1 MFLWLQID
9 KTDISRS
16 WSKFKFRLRYCNL
29 WRVNDGKRNKVAFP
43 PQRTKNQIL
52 LEGPFLLQMIGCQVS
67 LYLGWVYCEED
78 DLISLRRKP
87 ESRFQSHTL
96 WKIQSLVN
104 SANCH
109 FCQSA
114 DGNIYQDIGTYL
126 YKTSLVHHVQ
136 LILSPPHCLL
146 FVHLSPGFCVI
157 MVNSSNV
164 IWRFVVCILYLIFV
178 GITAMAGL
186 KKRLFPWTK
195 AKPLPTGDQIAAWRV
210 RYGTYGIYQSE
221 KMGY

>member
-1 MFLWLQID
+1 
-9 KTDISRS
+9 
-16 WSKFKFRLRYCNL
+16 
-29 WRVNDGKRNKVAFP
+29 
-43 PQRTKNQIL
+43 
-52 LEGPFLLQMIGCQVS
+52 MIGCQVS
-67 LYLGWVYCEED
+67 LYLGWVYRQED

-87 ESRFQSHTL
+87 ESRFQSHAF

-164 IWRFVVCILYLIFV
+164 IWRFVVCIWYLLV
-178 GITAMAGL
+178 LQQWQVWRRDCSHERKPSRCQQETRLQPEEWDMGLMGYTSL
-186 KKRLFPWTK
+186 KKWGTSNMELQW
-195 AKPLPTGDQIAAWRV
+195 
-210 RYGTYGIYQSE
+210 YGVPVIWGTSN
-221 KMGY
+221 MGYQ

>member
-1 MFLWLQID
+1 
-9 KTDISRS
+9 
-16 WSKFKFRLRYCNL
+16 
-29 WRVNDGKRNKVAFP
+29 
-43 PQRTKNQIL
+43 
-52 LEGPFLLQMIGCQVS
+52 MIGCQVS
-67 LYLGWVYCEED
+67 LYLGWVYRQED

-87 ESRFQSHTL
+87 ESRFQSHAF

-164 IWRFVVCILYLIFV
+164 IWRFVVCILYLIFI